1 MGGSRAS
8 PVSLPLIV
16 SGASLVSLGIR
27 LRADGGSTLRKLL
40 IVFFFAFAGECAMA
54 YEQPRY
60 EVLRRYDGFEFRRYM
75 PYIVAEVLVTGD
87 FEAVGNQAFEIL
99 AGYINGKNRR
109 KEEIAMTA
117 PVNQSPV
124 MGSGEKIAMTVPVI
138 QTPQGNMADTY
149 VFSFMMP
156 SKYALGTLPS
166 PADPRISLRQV
177 EGRLMAAR
185 TYSGTW
191 SAPRYKQNE
200 TALLQAVQVAGLQPV
215 GAPVFARYNSPF
227 TLWFLRRNEV
237 LVEIQADHV
246 ARPGAAGDMPQ
257 AAGP

>member
-1 MGGSRAS
+1 
-8 PVSLPLIV
+8 
-16 SGASLVSLGIR
+16 
-27 LRADGGSTLRKLL
+27 
-40 IVFFFAFAGECAMA
+40 MA

-60 EVLRRYDGFEFRRYM
+60 EVLWSYEGFELRHYM
-75 PYIVAEVLVTGD
+75 PYIVAEAVVTGD
-87 FEAVGNQAFEIL
+87 FEAVGNQAFGIL

-124 MGSGEKIAMTVPVI
+124 MDSGEKIAMTAPVI
-138 QTPQGNMADTY
+138 QTPQGNMGDTY

-156 SKYALGTLPS
+156 SKYTLDTLPR
-166 PADPRISLRQV
+166 PADPRISLRQI

-191 SAPRYKQNE
+191 SAQRYKRNE
-200 TALLQAVQVAGLQPV
+200 AVLLQAVEAAGLHPV

-237 LVEIQADHV
+237 LVEIRSDH
-246 ARPGAAGDMPQ
+246 AAQPGAAGDEPQ
-257 AAGP
+257 AARP